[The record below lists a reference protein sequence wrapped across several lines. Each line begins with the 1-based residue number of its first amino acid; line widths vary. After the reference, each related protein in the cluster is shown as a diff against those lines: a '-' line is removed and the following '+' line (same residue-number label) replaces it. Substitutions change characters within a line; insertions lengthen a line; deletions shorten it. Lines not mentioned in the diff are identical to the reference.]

1 MSISSSSSSCKHH
14 THRDTLSATVTRK
27 DGAQRMG
34 CLRSAVCVVI
44 ARCWATWNVL
54 QRERE
59 REMRWMA
66 GNTRPE
72 LSSNAAAA
80 AVAGEVMNVWP
91 GKENRREKGR
101 KANPADQKATAT
113 TSTIIE
119 KKDH

>member
-1 MSISSSSSSCKHH
+1 MFEKCSVRSNRSLLGNVECA
-14 THRDTLSATVTRK
+14 AT
-27 DGAQRMG
+27 
-34 CLRSAVCVVI
+34 
-44 ARCWATWNVL
+44 
-54 QRERE
+54 RERE

-80 AVAGEVMNVWP
+80 VAGEVINVWP